1 MHSTYMEENS
11 AFMEDYSTFMTK
23 IRQKSLKYLFLETH
37 CTMIVISIE
46 PQSGGFISLNKSVR
60 DVADH

>member
-1 MHSTYMEENS
+1 MWN
-11 AFMEDYSTFMTK
+11 AFHIYERGFRIYGRLFHIHDRNKTK
-23 IRQKSLKYLFLETH
+23 KFLETP
-37 CTMIVISIE
+37 CSMIVISIE